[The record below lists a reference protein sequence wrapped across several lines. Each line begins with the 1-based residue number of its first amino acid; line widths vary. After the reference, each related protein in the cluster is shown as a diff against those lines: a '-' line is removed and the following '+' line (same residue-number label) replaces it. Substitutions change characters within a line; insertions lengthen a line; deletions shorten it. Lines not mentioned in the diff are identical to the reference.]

1 MLEHEKCLAE
11 VLAEDYALDL
21 QVRERKLEETRN
33 REREAHKLV
42 KQLRAELTKMQ
53 AHTVL
58 ETEAMQKRLAD
69 LKFKEVESKLA
80 EDKLMDDLTK
90 KEKELEVLRMN
101 QMHEKQTMMNKL
113 RQQEREAEEKFAAV
127 VKEQKILTKENAE
140 RAEEQAVLAK
150 AQKIRLESLERKVS
164 WLTRRCLFFFLN
176 FQFATLTRIFFF
188 FIHYR

>member
-1 MLEHEKCLAE
+1 M
-11 VLAEDYALDL
+11 
-21 QVRERKLEETRN
+21 RERKLEETRN

-69 LKFKEVESKLA
+69 LKLKEMESKLA
-80 EDKLMDDLTK
+80 KDKLIDDLTK

-113 RQQEREAEEKFAAV
+113 RQQEREAEEKFAAL

-140 RAEEQAVLAK
+140 RAEEQALLAK
-150 AQKIRLESLERKVS
+150 ARKIRLESLERKVS
-164 WLTRRCLFFFLN
+164 WLTRRCLFFLSKFPICN
-176 FQFATLTRIFFF
+176 FDPYAFF
-188 FIHYR
+188 